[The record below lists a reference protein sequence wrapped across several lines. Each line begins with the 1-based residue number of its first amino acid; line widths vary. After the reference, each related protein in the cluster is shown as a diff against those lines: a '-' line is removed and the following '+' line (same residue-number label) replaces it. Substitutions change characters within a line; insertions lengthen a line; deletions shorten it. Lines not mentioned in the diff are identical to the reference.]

1 MIEFCYDEDF
11 YPEILGSLYPSERLK
26 LYRTI
31 HDLPFRFD
39 RTEELS
45 ISNRMGGKEMPYG
58 MPINEILDRIKAMSG
73 EPTEAEKQFAE
84 KYNISVGTPKACITH
99 PSFMS
104 ITYSFRS
111 VADILELEFTKML
124 EQNVHFRK
132 CKRCGKYFIM
142 KGKYDTR
149 YCDRVAEG
157 ESRSCQEF
165 AAAENYKAKHADDK
179 ATAIYSKYYKRYSA
193 RVKVRQIKE
202 ADFKKWKYQAMTKRD
217 ECTAG
222 DITAEEFAEWMEN
235 YFPNRKKKN

>member
-1 MIEFCYDEDF
+1 
-11 YPEILGSLYPSERLK
+11 
-26 LYRTI
+26 
-31 HDLPFRFD
+31 
-39 RTEELS
+39 
-45 ISNRMGGKEMPYG
+45 
-58 MPINEILDRIKAMSG
+58 
-73 EPTEAEKQFAE
+73 
-84 KYNISVGTPKACITH
+84 
-99 PSFMS
+99 
-104 ITYSFRS
+104 
-111 VADILELEFTKML
+111 
-124 EQNVHFRK
+124 
-132 CKRCGKYFIM
+132 M